1 MPADDKRKALSNALG
16 RTDELL
22 DSFMDVLKQDFSGA
36 AHEKRD
42 FTDTAAKLVP
52 EEKPELP
59 SEPVSVTI
67 GAPAGSA
74 SSLFAPEPVAKTEE
88 DDRLRMSY
96 ASLLADSAECRRCGL
111 CTTRKNVVFGTG
123 CKDRPVVMVIGEGP
137 GENEDIQGLPFV
149 GKAGQ
154 YLDRWLAA
162 ISLSRDTNVYI
173 TNTVKCR
180 PPQNRDPYPD
190 EKSACNAYLKRQIQ
204 LVNPQA
210 ILCLGKPAS
219 TLMTGQPDATMGA
232 LRGRFFFYDG
242 IPMMCTYHPAAVLR
256 DLSLKRPVW
265 DDLKKL
271 ARYLGLQTG
280 GNG

>member
-1 MPADDKRKALSNALG
+1 MTDSEKRAALASALE
-16 RTDELL
+16 RTDSLM
-22 DSFMDVLKQDFSGA
+22 DGFMDVLKQDFGPKER
-36 AHEKRD
+36 EKRD
-42 FTDTAAKLVP
+42 FSQVVSRIIP
-52 EEKPELP
+52 EEKP
-59 SEPVSVTI
+59 
-67 GAPAGSA
+67 APA
-74 SSLFAPEPVAKTEE
+74 APEPVSAAPVKEE

-96 ASLLADSAECRRCGL
+96 ASLLADSSTCTRCGL
-111 CTTRKNVVFGTG
+111 CSTRHNVVFGTG

-137 GENEDIQGLPFV
+137 GENEDLQGLPFV
-149 GKAGQ
+149 GKAGV
-154 YLDRWLAA
+154 YLDKWLAA

-190 EKSACNAYLKRQIQ
+190 EKSACNAYLRRQIQ

-219 TLMTGQPDATMGA
+219 TLMTGQPDAAMGA

-256 DLSLKRPVW
+256 DLTLKRAVW

-271 ARYLGLQTG
+271 ARYLGLPAG
-280 GNG
+280 GSS

>member
-1 MPADDKRKALSNALG
+1 MSTDDRRTALSDALS
-16 RTDELL
+16 RTDVLM
-22 DSFMDVLKQDFSGA
+22 DSFMDVLKQDFSGR

-42 FTDTAAKLVP
+42 FSSTAAKLVP
-52 EEKPELP
+52 DEAPAALP
-59 SEPVSVTI
+59 AEPAAPAPVSPA
-67 GAPAGSA
+67 APASAGSI
-74 SSLFAPEPVAKTEE
+74 KDE
-88 DDRLRMSY
+88 DGRLHMSY
-96 ASLLADSAECRRCGL
+96 QSLLADSAECRRCGL

-154 YLDRWLAA
+154 YLDRWLEA
-162 ISLSRDTNVYI
+162 ISLSRETNVYI

-256 DLSLKRPVW
+256 DLSLKRQVW

-280 GNG
+280 GRG